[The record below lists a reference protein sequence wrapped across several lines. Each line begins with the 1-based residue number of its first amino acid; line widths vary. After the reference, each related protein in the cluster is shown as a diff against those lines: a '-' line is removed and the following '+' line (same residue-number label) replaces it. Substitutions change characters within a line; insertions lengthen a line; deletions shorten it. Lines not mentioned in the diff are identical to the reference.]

1 MLLKSSFFLVS
12 CCSGIRLLVVSN
24 SWSNERV
31 GYLNTRARGKV
42 VVHAFKASLV
52 SFLQRVGIL
61 PTLLRFAQVR
71 Y

>member
-1 MLLKSSFFLVS
+1 MLLKSSVFLVS

-24 SWSNERV
+24 SWSSERV
-31 GYLNTRARGKV
+31 GYLNTRARGKFI
-42 VVHAFKASLV
+42 VHALKASLV